1 MSNITPRSSD
11 QNLESESINSHFKFS
26 FNLLKA
32 SSVLLASVALV
43 ACGGGGGTPATPTTT
58 TPAALTT
65 VNGFWTACG
74 NDGVSSQQTDLT
86 LADGNSTAIVSTFAS
101 ADCGGDAV
109 MQEVV
114 TRTYTLGSQVA
125 LNGSV
130 ANITSATQFTFT
142 DTTVGGAD
150 NGKVVFSLVAIK
162 GNQAKLIFFGDTN
175 GTNDGSTAALRAIQL
190 DDFSLGS
197 L

>member
-1 MSNITPRSSD
+1 MSNITPRSGD
-11 QNLESESINSHFKFS
+11 QNKVSKSVNTHFKFS

-32 SSVLLASVALV
+32 STVLLASVALV
-43 ACGGGGGTPATPTTT
+43 ACGGGGGGTPATTTT
-58 TPAALTT
+58 TPTALTT

-86 LADGNSTAIVSTFAS
+86 LADGISSAVVSTFAS
-101 ADCGGDAV
+101 TDCGGDAV

-130 ANITSATQFTFT
+130 ENITSATQFTFT
-142 DTTVGGAD
+142 ETTPGAAD

-162 GNQAKLIFFGDTN
+162 GNTAKLIFFGDTN
-175 GTNDGSTAALRAIQL
+175 GTNDGSTEALRSTQL
-190 DDFSLGS
+190 DDFSL
-197 L
+197 LRI